1 MYSAKNIRAIYTTE
15 RHTTLFHTAITWL
28 KNNPV
33 LISSSLFFASTTLVN
48 LGNYVFNLMLGRTLG
63 PTLFADLSVMITLL
77 LILTFA
83 TSALSTTVAQFTATY
98 TAQGNVEQVA
108 ALRRWGERCACVVGI
123 VLFLMLAVSSPFLA
137 SLFHMHSL
145 ESFIILGCGLPLFF
159 LLAIE
164 RGILQGQVN
173 FRQLALSQQA
183 EMWVRLLSALLFVA
197 LGWSVNGAVGGVVL
211 SFVAS
216 WYVARR
222 IKRSS
227 SVQTQLFNRAEQARF
242 LRYIGPV
249 VLGLLGQ
256 ILINNS
262 DILLVK
268 HFFPSQDAGQYAAL
282 ALIGRM
288 VFFATWSVVMV
299 MFPLV
304 TRRQQKGEK
313 HRSLLWCSL
322 GIVALVSGCII
333 LASLLLPGFVVNML
347 FGKQYLSIAPLLWV
361 YALATAFYALANV
374 IVTYHL
380 SLGNGKGN
388 YLVLL
393 AGVAQVVGLYY
404 CHTTLL
410 LVVLVQVYIMAGLLL
425 LLAIGDICTRKGQ
438 L

>member
-1 MYSAKNIRAIYTTE
+1 MYSAKDVREIYATGK
-15 RHTTLFHTAITWL
+15 RNTTLSTTLEQL

-33 LISSSLFFASTTLVN
+33 LLMNSLFFVSTTLVN
-48 LGNYVFNLMLGRTLG
+48 LGNYVFNLLLGRILG
-63 PTLFADLSVMITLL
+63 PTQFADLSVIVTLL

-83 TSALSTTVAQFTATY
+83 TTALSTTIAQFTAIY
-98 TAQGNVEQVA
+98 TAQGNMEQVA
-108 ALRRWGERCACVVGI
+108 ALCRWGRQRACALGI
-123 VLFLMLAVSSPFLA
+123 ALFLLLAFCSPFLA
-137 SLFHMHSL
+137 SLFHMRS
-145 ESFIILGCGLPLFF
+145 SQPFIILGCGLPLFF

-164 RGILQGQVN
+164 RGVLQGRTD
-173 FRQLALSQQA
+173 FKRLALSQQA
-183 EMWVRLLSALLFVA
+183 EMWIRLLGALA
-197 LGWSVNGAVGGVVL
+197 LVMLGLSVNGAVGGVVL
-211 SFVAS
+211 SFVAA
-216 WYVARR
+216 WYVAYM
-222 IKRSS
+222 KRSS
-227 SVQTQLFNRAEQARF
+227 STAIPLSTVEKTRV

-304 TRRQQKGEK
+304 TRRQQKHEE
-313 HRSLLWCSL
+313 HRSLLWYSL
-322 GIVALVSGCII
+322 GIVALVSSAII
-333 LASLLLPGFVVNML
+333 LASLVFPGLAVNIL
-347 FGKQYLSIAPLLWV
+347 FGKQYLSIAPLLWL

-388 YLVLL
+388 YVVLL
-393 AGVAQVVGLYY
+393 AGIAQVVGLSYW
-404 CHTTLL
+404 HTTLL
-410 LVVLVQVYIMAGLLL
+410 LVVLVQVCIMGGLLL
-425 LLAIGDICTRKGQ
+425 ALIIWDHKTRKG
-438 L
+438 